1 VCRDLESSIRHA
13 FRVKILGI
21 HHVTVAVRDLDA
33 AAATFAQMFGATV
46 DQVNVVPAFGVRSA
60 DITLGDS
67 TFQLASAADP
77 DNAFARFVERKGEG
91 FYNLALE
98 VEDLDAAVRELQH
111 AGVRMSEPLE
121 ATPGVRSAFIAMA
134 TTHGLSIQ
142 LVQTAHRRPTAP
154 DPPAPASQ
162 PSEPIPLPAPQDEP
176 VVSAD
181 DDPDKKILDLT
192 PDEWSDV
199 D

>member
-1 VCRDLESSIRHA
+1 M
-13 FRVKILGI
+13 KIIGI
-21 HHVTVAVRDLDA
+21 HHVTVAVRDLDDA
-33 AAATFAQMFGATV
+33 ATTFAQMFGATV
-46 DQVNVVPAFGVRSA
+46 DHVDVVPAFGVRSA

-98 VEDLDAAVRELQH
+98 VDDLDAAVRELH
-111 AGVRMSEPLE
+111 RAGIRMSEPLE

-134 TTHGLSIQ
+134 ATHGLSIQ
-142 LVQTAHRRPTAP
+142 LVETVRPRAAAP
-154 DPPAPASQ
+154 EPPTPAAQ
-162 PSEPIPLPAPQDEP
+162 PSEPIPLPPPQDEAEVP
-176 VVSAD
+176 TD
-181 DDPDKKILDLT
+181 NEPDKKILDLR

>member
-1 VCRDLESSIRHA
+1 MR
-13 FRVKILGI
+13 ILGI
-21 HHVTVAVRDLDA
+21 HHITVAVRDVDT
-33 AAATFAQMFGATV
+33 AAATFARMFGATV
-46 DQVNVVPAFGVRSA
+46 DHVDVVAAFGVRSA

-77 DNAFARFVERKGEG
+77 DNAFARFLERKGEG

-98 VEDLDAAVRELQH
+98 VEDLDAAVRELH
-111 AGVRMSEPLE
+111 DAGIRMSEPLE

-134 TTHGLSIQ
+134 ATHGISIQ
-142 LVQTAHRRPTAP
+142 LVQTV
-154 DPPAPASQ
+154 Q
-162 PSEPIPLPAPQDEP
+162 PSVEPPTVKVQPPPRQPSDAIPLPAPQGEAVDP
-176 VVSAD
+176 TPSD
-181 DDPDKKILDLT
+181 DQPEILDLT